1 MLAERRAFVPVPEH
15 TKTPALSVLRVGF
28 ARFNIPADGQLN
40 IVPRSSFASHERKES
55 LMKKVEIKS
64 LLIGA
69 VLAVVIMFAV
79 AATPRRGN
87 KTVWEY
93 KVVTAS
99 AYQDELGKAI
109 NSSVGEGWDFV
120 SASGPSNENW
130 GMAVLRREKK

>member
-1 MLAERRAFVPVPEH
+1 
-15 TKTPALSVLRVGF
+15 
-28 ARFNIPADGQLN
+28 
-40 IVPRSSFASHERKES
+40 
-55 LMKKVEIKS
+55 MKKVEIKS

-79 AATPRRGN
+79 AATPRRGY

-93 KVVTAS
+93 KVVTES
-99 AYQDELGKAI
+99 AFKDELGKAI

-120 SASGPSNENW
+120 SASGPNNENW